1 MATPSKGNRMH
12 PRRLAVPLAVALLLV
27 AACGNGDDGEGAE
40 SREPAGPPTAELR
53 VGARQDEYVL
63 EGDRANLS
71 MYPLNTNVIETLTY
85 LTPEYEVEPLLAER
99 WEFREPNTWRFHL
112 RQDVSFHDGQ
122 PFNAQAVKVGLFDRV
137 AAAGGGTINAGPESA
152 VVVDDHTIDF
162 TPTKPNRRVPQQIV
176 HPQNGVVA
184 PAANLAA
191 KPVGTGP
198 FRFVEYRP
206 KERIVVERNPDY
218 WGEKARVARITF
230 TFYPDATVRR
240 QALQSRDIDVALEV
254 ARPDVESLKS
264 QGFKVETSEVGAYRA
279 LYANIHG
286 SPPHDILSDERVREA
301 IAMGIDRE
309 KLVENVLDGLAT
321 TDQTMIPPN
330 SLGRFADQVQGF
342 DHDAE
347 GAKRLLD
354 EAGWRA
360 GTDGMRA
367 KDGRPLRLVLVSG
380 FGGAEIHRPVPSFL
394 QSELK
399 NIGVDLQILERPD
412 SAAYQD
418 VISSGEGDLYLEQGS
433 QNDANPAFLPVLLFY
448 TGGTGA
454 TAPYQKLFGPGPE
467 FDKLIEPA
475 ITAAD
480 LEGVREAAAAAMNHI
495 IDEKAVVLPLAG
507 IFNIVASDASVE
519 GIPAHPSLLSTR
531 WEGVSMGGRS

>member
-1 MATPSKGNRMH
+1 MRL
-12 PRRLAVPLAVALLLV
+12 RRVAVHLTFALFLL
-27 AACGNGDDGEGAE
+27 AACGNGDDENEAAETGEA
-40 SREPAGPPTAELR
+40 AGPPTAELR

-63 EGDRANLS
+63 EGERANLS
-71 MYPLNTNVIETLTY
+71 MYPLNTNVVETLTY
-85 LTPEYEVEPLLAER
+85 LTPQYDVEPLLAER

-112 RQDVSFHDGQ
+112 RQGVTFHDGQ
-122 PFNAQAVKVGLFDRV
+122 PLNAQAVKAGLFDRV
-137 AAAGGGTINAGPESA
+137 AAAGGGTINAGPDSA
-152 VVVDDHTIDF
+152 VVVDDRTIDF
-162 TPTKPNRRVPQQIV
+162 TPTKPNRRVPEQIV

-184 PAANLAA
+184 PGSDLAT

-198 FRFVEYRP
+198 FRFVDYRP

-218 WGEKARVARITF
+218 WGDKARVARITF
-230 TFYPDATVRR
+230 TFYPDSTVRR
-240 QALQSRDIDVALEV
+240 QALQSKDIDIALEV
-254 ARPDVESLKS
+254 ARPDVESLRS
-264 QGFKVETSEVGAYRA
+264 QGFNVEKSEVGAYRA

-286 SPPHDILSDERVREA
+286 APPHDILSDERVREA
-301 IAMGIDRE
+301 VAMGIDRE

-321 TDQTMIPPN
+321 TDQTMIPPK
-330 SLGRFADQVQGF
+330 SLGRFADQVEGF
-342 DHDAE
+342 RHDPV
-347 GAKRLLD
+347 GAGRLLD

-360 GTDGMRA
+360 GADGMRA

-380 FGGAEIHRPVPSFL
+380 FGGAEIHRPVPAFL

-399 NIGVDLQILERPD
+399 TIGVDLQIVEQPD
-412 SAAYQD
+412 SPSYQT

-475 ITAAD
+475 VTAVD
-480 LEGVREAAAAAMNHI
+480 LEGVREAAAAAMSHI

-531 WEGVSMGGRS
+531 WEGVSMGGGS